1 MERIKDYYPQAPLRQ
16 FGGSVAIASAQLV
29 AVVDDVIARLE
40 ALDGQTLHTPVAVG
54 KWTPLGVADH
64 LNRVTEFYAY
74 SMNRVRK
81 GGEPIRTEKGFIG
94 ADGGLIVDIPEVL
107 PGENLELS
115 GVVAALRGS
124 TQKLIDAAFAAESE
138 GLAGTVVNMNPFF
151 GELTP
156 LGTVQ
161 MAALH
166 ARHHIG
172 KHLSAA
178 G

>member
-1 MERIKDYYPQAPLRQ
+1 MERIKDFYPQVPLQQ
-16 FGGSVAIASAQLV
+16 FGGTVAIASAQLV
-29 AVVDDVIARLE
+29 AAVDDVVARLE
-40 ALDGQTLHTPVAVG
+40 ALDELTLNTPVAVG

-74 SMNRVRK
+74 SLNRVRK

-94 ADGGLIVDIPEVL
+94 ADGGLVVDIPEVL

-115 GVVAALRGS
+115 SVVTALTSS
-124 TQKLIDAAFAAESE
+124 TQKLIDAAVAAESE
-138 GLAGTVVNMNPFF
+138 GLANTVVNMNPFF

-166 ARHHIG
+166 ARHHLG
-172 KHLSAA
+172 KHLSA
-178 G
+178 GG

>member
-16 FGGSVAIASAQLV
+16 FGGSVAVAGAQL
-29 AVVDDVIARLE
+29 AAAVDDVVARLE
-40 ALDGQTLHTPVAVG
+40 ALDNLTLNSPVAVG

-74 SMNRVRK
+74 SLNRVRT

-94 ADGGLIVDIPEVL
+94 ADGGLVVDIPEVL
-107 PGENLELS
+107 PGENLELA
-115 GVVAALRGS
+115 GVVVALRSS
-124 TQKLIDAAFAAESE
+124 TQQLIDAAVVAESE
-138 GLAGTVVNMNPFF
+138 GLADTVVNMNPFF